1 MLRIFIICVISILG
15 ITSKAQNTEKFI
27 EVHVQDEAV
36 IEPDEIEYAIYA
48 FPSETIYFD
57 EDASGRT
64 ITVGADSKKKSPQK
78 VYDEIEQ
85 IIKKYKFPFRKEQ
98 RKPDLDGVK
107 TYLTYIITCK
117 DIQLFYKFREEII
130 DKEVGTYFINKKSSQ
145 MEVLEKKLIEKLLE
159 KAQKK
164 ATLIAQASY
173 KKIIEIT
180 HIKELALLEEQLG
193 GWTVYPR
200 LDAVDRKNMIF
211 DTEIRIKKTFLV
223 RFQVENIK

>member
-1 MLRIFIICVISILG
+1 MSILG
-15 ITSKAQNTEKFI
+15 ITSKAQNVEKFI
-27 EVHVQDEAV
+27 EVHVQEEAV
-36 IEPDEIEYAIYA
+36 IEPDEIEYAIYV
-48 FPSETIYFD
+48 PSLEETLYFD
-57 EDASGRT
+57 EDLSGRT
-64 ITVGADSKKKSPQK
+64 VSVGFDSKKKSPQK
-78 VYDEIEQ
+78 IYDEIEQ

-107 TYLTYIITCK
+107 TYLTYIVTCK
-117 DIQLFYKFREEII
+117 DIQLFYKFKEEFI

-145 MEVLEKKLIEKLLE
+145 METLEKRLIEKLLE

-164 ATLIAQASY
+164 ANLIAQVSNQ
-173 KKIIEIT
+173 KVLGIT
-180 HIKELALLEEQLG
+180 QIKELAVLENQLG
-193 GWTVYPR
+193 GWVVYPR